1 MLTARQRRFV
11 EEYPVDLN
19 GKEAAIRA
27 GYAVRSA
34 KKSAWSNLTKPDIGA
49 AIAARQAVRLD
60 AVAMRAEEALSALSA
75 IGHANI
81 LDHLRV
87 GAGRVDISIDQGK
100 AEGLFDVSVEP
111 FAEGRGA
118 RRRAGRRWRI
128 RMQGKIAALDRLA
141 RHYGLYR
148 VSDEEPEEMP
158 LSLEEKRA
166 QAMAVLA
173 LLVGADVE
181 LSASESPHGW
191 ATAQPPSRK
200 RCALSASPHRS
211 RMLPTSAFQMPN
223 TGKPVFGWGGSSP
236 HARRPAETPQ
246 ARASGSEALL
256 TKRQRLFVAEYLV
269 DLNGAQAAVRAGY
282 SARWAKEIAYQ
293 TLARPAVA
301 AAIRRAQ
308 AKRLAALGAEADG
321 VIGELS
327 AIGRANLLDYMRLD
341 AEGMPVFDLSGLDRV
356 RAAALSEV
364 MVEEV
369 GGDVRRI
376 RVRMH
381 DKIAALDKLARHHG
395 LYGGR
400 ETPQSETVVPVHS
413 ARQVAR
419 AVLAM
424 VRECEL
430 R

>member
-1 MLTARQRRFV
+1 
-11 EEYPVDLN
+11 
-19 GKEAAIRA
+19 
-27 GYAVRSA
+27 
-34 KKSAWSNLTKPDIGA
+34 
-49 AIAARQAVRLD
+49 
-60 AVAMRAEEALSALSA
+60 
-75 IGHANI
+75 
-81 LDHLRV
+81 
-87 GAGRVDISIDQGK
+87 
-100 AEGLFDVSVEP
+100 
-111 FAEGRGA
+111 
-118 RRRAGRRWRI
+118 
-128 RMQGKIAALDRLA
+128 
-141 RHYGLYR
+141 
-148 VSDEEPEEMP
+148 
-158 LSLEEKRA
+158 
-166 QAMAVLA
+166 
-173 LLVGADVE
+173 
-181 LSASESPHGW
+181 
-191 ATAQPPSRK
+191 
-200 RCALSASPHRS
+200 
-211 RMLPTSAFQMPN
+211 
-223 TGKPVFGWGGSSP
+223 
-236 HARRPAETPQ
+236 
-246 ARASGSEALL
+246 LL

-381 DKIAALDKLARHHG
+381 DKIAALDKLPRHHG